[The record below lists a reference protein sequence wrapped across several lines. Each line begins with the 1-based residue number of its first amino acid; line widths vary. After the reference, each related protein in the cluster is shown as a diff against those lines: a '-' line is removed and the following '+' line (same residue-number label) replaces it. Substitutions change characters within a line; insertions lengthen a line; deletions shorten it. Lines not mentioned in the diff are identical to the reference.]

1 MIPAKAHSPSSRI
14 IHAILFAVRRFSV
27 NDGQTRPSRRNGL
40 RAARFWRFS
49 PAFSSGLFNA
59 NTSFFLNYPHCL
71 FHSPGNGFDDYKSK
85 LK

>member
-14 IHAILFAVRRFSV
+14 IHAIPFAVRRFSV

-40 RAARFWRFS
+40 RAARFRRFS
-49 PAFSSGLFNA
+49 PAFSSGLLNA
-59 NTSFFLNYPHCL
+59 NTSFFLNYPHCF

>member
-40 RAARFWRFS
+40 LAARFRRFS

-71 FHSPGNGFDDYKSK
+71 FHSPEMGSMITNRN
-85 LK
+85 